1 MVVAFLKGGNM
12 NTHDFKT
19 TAGTPNIVLN
29 RKELE
34 KRALLANMPEL
45 LVEELSDTELE
56 KQVNFRELKG
66 E

>member
-1 MVVAFLKGGNM
+1 MD
-12 NTHDFKT
+12 TKT
-19 TAGTPNIVLN
+19 YQTLVGTPNIVLN

-34 KRALLANMPEL
+34 KRALLTNMPEL
-45 LVEELSDTELE
+45 LIEELSDTELE